1 MTKFLLPLL
10 LLSSSIAQDKDSL
23 STTVSDTIQI
33 DQIQKEL
40 SDSTNINTLDRI
52 TESDAIEELGSAEQS
67 QEKTYNDSIEESIP
81 LPDVRRLTKE
91 TDKLDFDKPFFELKS
106 SIDLLHQQVDSLK
119 KVIST
124 YEKGKGAMPTID
136 EDLLNLIKVPQLRH
150 RVELQNGTIVNGEII
165 EEDELG
171 IIIQTSIGQ
180 LAIEKDR
187 IIDIMEDLPPI
198 AKVELISEPFVDAFP
213 DREEITGSIK
223 NIGTKRADFV
233 RVIAH
238 LWSPTTSLLQQ
249 DSVFISGKNQKYYT
263 GIKSDSALEP
273 GAIVDFKIT
282 IPITEADE
290 VSYRTYEVRW
300 ESYK

>member
-10 LLSSSIAQDKDSL
+10 LLNNSIAQDSL

-52 TESDAIEELGSAEQS
+52 TESDAIEELGSAEQN

-91 TDKLDFDKPFFELKS
+91 TDKLDSDKPFFELKS

>member
-1 MTKFLLPLL
+1 MTKFFLPLL
-10 LLSSSIAQDKDSL
+10 LLSNSIAQESL

-40 SDSTNINTLDRI
+40 SDSTNINPLDRI
-52 TESDAIEELGSAEQS
+52 TESDAIEELGSAEQN

-124 YEKGKGAMPTID
+124 YEEGKGAMPTID

-187 IIDIMEDLPPI
+187 IIDIMEDLPPV

-223 NIGTKRADFV
+223 NLGAKRADFV

-282 IPITEADE
+282 IPLTEADE

>member
-1 MTKFLLPLL
+1 MTKFFLPLL
-10 LLSSSIAQDKDSL
+10 LLSNSIAQESL

-40 SDSTNINTLDRI
+40 SDSTNINSLDRI
-52 TESDAIEELGSAEQS
+52 TESDAIEELGSAEQN

-124 YEKGKGAMPTID
+124 YEEGKGAMPTID

-282 IPITEADE
+282 IPLTEADE

>member
-1 MTKFLLPLL
+1 MKPIKKQQVLMNRLLFSILL
-10 LLSSSIAQDKDSL
+10 FSGLLAQEQDTLSVINIDS
-23 STTVSDTIQI
+23 VQI
-33 DQIQKEL
+33 EQNNSLIENQTPEF
-40 SDSTNINTLDRI
+40 DSTKLDKEGVYNGSSN
-52 TESDAIEELGSAEQS
+52 ESD
-67 QEKTYNDSIEESIP
+67 P
-81 LPDVRRLTKE
+81 LPDVRILRKE
-91 TDKLDFDKPFFELKS
+91 TDKLEVDEPFFELKS

-136 EDLLNLIKVPQLRH
+136 EELLNLIKVPQLRH
-150 RVELQNGTIVNGEII
+150 RIELQNGTIVNGEII
-165 EEDELG
+165 EEDQLG

-180 LAIEKDR
+180 LAIEKNR
-187 IIDIMEDLPPI
+187 IVDIMEDLPPS
-198 AKVELISEPFVDAFP
+198 AKVELTSEPFIDAFP

-238 LWSPTTSLLQQ
+238 LWSPTTALIQK
-249 DSVFISGKNQKYYT
+249 DSVFISGQNQKYYT
-263 GIKSDSALEP
+263 GIKSDAALEP

-282 IPITEADE
+282 IPLAEGDD

>member
-52 TESDAIEELGSAEQS
+52 TESDAIEELGSAEQN

-124 YEKGKGAMPTID
+124 YEEGKGAMPTID

-282 IPITEADE
+282 IPITKADE

>member
-1 MTKFLLPLL
+1 MTKFFLPLL
-10 LLSSSIAQDKDSL
+10 LLSNSFAQESL

-40 SDSTNINTLDRI
+40 SDSTNINPLDRI
-52 TESDAIEELGSAEQS
+52 TESDAIEELGSAEQN

-124 YEKGKGAMPTID
+124 YEEGKGTMPTID

-282 IPITEADE
+282 IPLTEADE

>member
-1 MTKFLLPLL
+1 MKPIKKQQVLMNKLLFSILL
-10 LLSSSIAQDKDSL
+10 FSGLLAQEKDTLSVINIDSL
-23 STTVSDTIQI
+23 QI
-33 DQIQKEL
+33 EQNNSLIENQTPEI
-40 SDSTNINTLDRI
+40 DSTKLDKEGVYNGSPN
-52 TESDAIEELGSAEQS
+52 ESD
-67 QEKTYNDSIEESIP
+67 P
-81 LPDVRRLTKE
+81 LPDVRILRKE
-91 TDKLDFDKPFFELKS
+91 TDKLEVDEPFFELKS

-136 EDLLNLIKVPQLRH
+136 EELLNLIKVPQLRH
-150 RVELQNGTIVNGEII
+150 RIELQNGTIVNGEII
-165 EEDELG
+165 EEDQLG

-180 LAIEKDR
+180 LAIEKNR
-187 IIDIMEDLPPI
+187 IVDIMEDLPPS
-198 AKVELISEPFVDAFP
+198 AKVELTSEPFIDAFP

-238 LWSPTTSLLQQ
+238 LWSPTTALIQK
-249 DSVFISGKNQKYYT
+249 DSVFISGQNQKYYT
-263 GIKSDSALEP
+263 GIKSDAALEP

-282 IPITEADE
+282 IPLAEGDD

>member
-1 MTKFLLPLL
+1 MTKFFLPLL
-10 LLSSSIAQDKDSL
+10 LLSNSIAQESL

-40 SDSTNINTLDRI
+40 SDSTNINPLDRI
-52 TESDAIEELGSAEQS
+52 TESDAIEELGSAEQN

-81 LPDVRRLTKE
+81 LPDVRKLTKE

-124 YEKGKGAMPTID
+124 YEEGKGTMPTID

-282 IPITEADE
+282 IPLTEADE

>member
-33 DQIQKEL
+33 DQIKKEL
-40 SDSTNINTLDRI
+40 SNSTNINTLDRI
-52 TESDAIEELGSAEQS
+52 TESDAIEELGSAEKN

-91 TDKLDFDKPFFELKS
+91 TDKLDSDKPFFELKS

-249 DSVFISGKNQKYYT
+249 DSVFISGQNQKYYT

>member
-40 SDSTNINTLDRI
+40 SDSTKINTLDRI
-52 TESDAIEELGSAEQS
+52 TESDTIEELGSAEQN

-91 TDKLDFDKPFFELKS
+91 TDQLDSDKPFFELKS

>member
-10 LLSSSIAQDKDSL
+10 LLSNSIAQDSL

-52 TESDAIEELGSAEQS
+52 TESDAIEELGSAEQN

-124 YEKGKGAMPTID
+124 YEEGKGAMPTID

-282 IPITEADE
+282 IPLTEADE

>member
-10 LLSSSIAQDKDSL
+10 LLSNSIAQDSL

-40 SDSTNINTLDRI
+40 SDSTNINPLDRI
-52 TESDAIEELGSAEQS
+52 TESDAIEELGSAEQN

-81 LPDVRRLTKE
+81 LPDVRKLTKE

-124 YEKGKGAMPTID
+124 YEEGKGAMPTID

-282 IPITEADE
+282 IPLTEADE

>member
-1 MTKFLLPLL
+1 MKPIKKQQVLMNRLLFSILL
-10 LLSSSIAQDKDSL
+10 FSGLLAQEQDTLSVINIDS
-23 STTVSDTIQI
+23 VQI
-33 DQIQKEL
+33 EQNNSLIENQTPEI
-40 SDSTNINTLDRI
+40 DSTKLDKEGVYNGSPN
-52 TESDAIEELGSAEQS
+52 ESD
-67 QEKTYNDSIEESIP
+67 P
-81 LPDVRRLTKE
+81 LPDVRILRKE
-91 TDKLDFDKPFFELKS
+91 TDKLEVDEPFFELKS
-106 SIDLLHQQVDSLK
+106 SVDLLHQQVDSLK

-136 EDLLNLIKVPQLRH
+136 EELLNLIKVPQLRH
-150 RVELQNGTIVNGEII
+150 RIELQNGTIVNGEII
-165 EEDELG
+165 EEDQLG

-180 LAIEKDR
+180 LAIEKNR
-187 IIDIMEDLPPI
+187 IVDIMEDLPPS
-198 AKVELISEPFVDAFP
+198 AKVELTSEPFIDAFP

-238 LWSPTTSLLQQ
+238 LWSPTTALIQK
-249 DSVFISGKNQKYYT
+249 DSVFISGQNQKYYT
-263 GIKSDSALEP
+263 GIKSDAALEP

-282 IPITEADE
+282 IPLVEGDD

>member
-52 TESDAIEELGSAEQS
+52 TESDAIEELGSAEQN

-91 TDKLDFDKPFFELKS
+91 TDKLDSDKPFFELKS

-282 IPITEADE
+282 IPLTEADE

>member
-1 MTKFLLPLL
+1 MTKFFLPLL
-10 LLSSSIAQDKDSL
+10 LLSNSIAQESL

-52 TESDAIEELGSAEQS
+52 TESDAIEELGSAEQN

-81 LPDVRRLTKE
+81 LPDVRKLTKE

-124 YEKGKGAMPTID
+124 YEEGKGTMPTID

-282 IPITEADE
+282 IPLTEADE

>member
-1 MTKFLLPLL
+1 MNRLLFSILL
-10 LLSSSIAQDKDSL
+10 FSGLLAQEQDTLSVINIDS
-23 STTVSDTIQI
+23 VQI
-33 DQIQKEL
+33 EQNNSLIENQTPEI
-40 SDSTNINTLDRI
+40 DSTKLDKEGVYNGSN
-52 TESDAIEELGSAEQS
+52 ESD
-67 QEKTYNDSIEESIP
+67 P
-81 LPDVRRLTKE
+81 LPDVRILRKE
-91 TDKLDFDKPFFELKS
+91 TDKLEVDEPFFELKS

-136 EDLLNLIKVPQLRH
+136 EELLNLIKVPQLRH
-150 RVELQNGTIVNGEII
+150 RIELQNGTIVNGEII
-165 EEDELG
+165 EEDQLG

-180 LAIEKDR
+180 LAIEKNR
-187 IIDIMEDLPPI
+187 IVDIMEDLPPS
-198 AKVELISEPFVDAFP
+198 AKVELTSEPFIDAFP

-238 LWSPTTSLLQQ
+238 LWSPTTALIQK
-249 DSVFISGKNQKYYT
+249 DSVFISGQNQKYYT
-263 GIKSDSALEP
+263 GIKSDAALEP

-282 IPITEADE
+282 IPLAEGDD

>member
-10 LLSSSIAQDKDSL
+10 LLSNSIAQDSL

-52 TESDAIEELGSAEQS
+52 TESDAIEELGSAEQN

-81 LPDVRRLTKE
+81 LPDVRKLTKE

-124 YEKGKGAMPTID
+124 YEEGKGAMPTID

-282 IPITEADE
+282 IPLTEADE

>member
-1 MTKFLLPLL
+1 MNRFLFPVL
-10 LLSSSIAQDKDSL
+10 LLSSMIAQEKDTLSVINVDSL
-23 STTVSDTIQI
+23 QIEQI
-33 DQIQKEL
+33 DPIQNQTREI
-40 SDSTNINTLDRI
+40 DSTKLDK
-52 TESDAIEELGSAEQS
+52 
-67 QEKTYNDSIEESIP
+67 EKIYNDSLTQTDP
-81 LPDVRRLTKE
+81 LPDVRVLRKK
-91 TDKLDFDKPFFELKS
+91 TDKLESDEPFFELKS

-136 EDLLNLIKVPQLRH
+136 EELLNLIKVPQLRH
-150 RVELQNGTIVNGEII
+150 RIELQNGTIVNGEII

-180 LAIEKDR
+180 LAIEKNR
-187 IIDIMEDLPPI
+187 IVDIIEDLPPS
-198 AKVELISEPFVDAFP
+198 AKVELTSEPFINAFP
-213 DREEITGSIK
+213 DREEISGSIK

-233 RVIAH
+233 RVIA
-238 LWSPTTSLLQQ
+238 WSPTTALIQK
-249 DSVFISGKNQKYYT
+249 DSVFISGQNQKYYT

-282 IPITEADE
+282 IPLAEGDDI
-290 VSYRTYEVRW
+290 SYRTYEVRW